1 MLSKKAKYALK
12 ALIYLGRKKSN
23 EMVLI
28 SEISEHE
35 HIPKKFLEQIL
46 LEMKKHFILHSK
58 RGKEG
63 GYFLSKDP
71 SEINIGNIIRVIDG
85 PLAPIPCVS
94 RLGYQKCDECLDET
108 TCEIRFLMKK
118 VRDATCDILD
128 NATLEDLLKLE
139 GRINLF

>member
-12 ALIYLGRKKSN
+12 ALIYLSKKK
-23 EMVLI
+23 EKELVLI
-28 SEISEHE
+28 SEISEQE
-35 HIPKKFLEQIL
+35 RIPKKFLEQIL

-63 GYFLSKDP
+63 GYYIGKP
-71 SEINIGNIIRVIDG
+71 QEEIFIGNVIRIIDG

-94 RLGYQKCDECLDET
+94 KLGYQKCEECIDES
-108 TCEIRFLMKK
+108 TCEIRRLMQK

-128 NATLEDLLKLE
+128 NTTLKDIQNVPLNLDDL
-139 GRINLF
+139 